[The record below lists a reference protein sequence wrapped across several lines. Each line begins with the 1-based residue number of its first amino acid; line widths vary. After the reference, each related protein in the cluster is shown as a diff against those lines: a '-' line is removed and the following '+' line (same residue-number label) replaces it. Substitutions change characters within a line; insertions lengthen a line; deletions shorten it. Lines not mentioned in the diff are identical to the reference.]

1 MLSSLLQILNIKYF
15 RQFWIIK
22 FIGFKSIIF
31 AITMDVVSSSK
42 LFSTFDLLFLLVI
55 VIT

>member
-55 VIT
+55 VVT